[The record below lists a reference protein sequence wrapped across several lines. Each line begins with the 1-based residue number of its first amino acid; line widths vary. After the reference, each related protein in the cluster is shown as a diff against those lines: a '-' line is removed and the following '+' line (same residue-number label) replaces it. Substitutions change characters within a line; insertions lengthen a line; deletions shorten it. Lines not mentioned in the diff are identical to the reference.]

1 MANIFN
7 ISKVVHMR
15 YISRQ
20 RVILTTIELNVFT
33 HKCLLDFS
41 NPQLG
46 QVRIEGMF
54 SLILIEFIFFINPI
68 FTANDVG
75 PDQTL
80 HSAVSDLCLHY
91 L

>member
-1 MANIFN
+1 MSIVF
-7 ISKVVHMR
+7 
-15 YISRQ
+15 
-20 RVILTTIELNVFT
+20 LNPTARTGPF
-33 HKCLLDFS
+33 
-41 NPQLG
+41 G
-46 QVRIEGMF
+46 IEGMF